1 MDLPTPPD
9 GRRGPPGSPALTAIV
24 AGRLPRTGALP
35 QIRHDRLALGVLL
48 AATAALYVSDLGAS
62 RYSNT
67 YYSGAVWSMT
77 KSWKGFFF
85 GSFDIGDIT
94 TTDKPPG
101 SLWLMALSSRI
112 FGFSPWSMLVPIAL
126 TGVATVALVYAAVR
140 RVSGPDAALL
150 AGALMALTPVAVLM
164 FRMNNPD
171 ALATLLMVG
180 AAYATIRA
188 IESASTRWLLL
199 AGLLLGLGFL
209 TKMGQAFM
217 VVPALALAYLVAAPT
232 TLWRRIGQLLASG
245 VAIIVAA
252 GWWIAIVELWPAGD
266 RPYIGGSVNNSVL
279 ELAVDYNGVGRILG
293 DDKHVVTGATR
304 GGGFASTPGLGRMFS
319 DEVGSQVAWL
329 LPAALILLLI
339 GLWLTRRAPRT
350 DRVRASLLL
359 WGVWTLV
366 TGLILSFVA
375 GDFHSYITV
384 TLVPGIA
391 GLVGIGG
398 HELWKRRATQRGRIA
413 LSVIVALTTAMSVVL
428 LERSSNFLPWLR
440 WVVITCGVVSVIA
453 LPARPAGRHRETA
466 AVTLI
471 VLTGLLAPF
480 AYAIDTAATPHG
492 SKPLAGPPADYGMRD
507 DGSDEQPADFDPSSP
522 SGDAALFTAQLGFQ
536 PAFITLLQQ
545 AGTKWAAATVGCR
558 DAAVPALASLTSVMC
573 IGGFNGND
581 PAPTLEQFQQFIATR
596 QVHYFILPE
605 PSHRS
610 RSPITKW
617 VQADYP
623 GSEVGGQMV
632 FDLTVPARPQLE
644 R

>member
-1 MDLPTPPD
+1 M
-9 GRRGPPGSPALTAIV
+9 
-24 AGRLPRTGALP
+24 
-35 QIRHDRLALGVLL
+35 GVLL

-67 YYSGAVWSMT
+67 YYAGAVWSMT
-77 KSWKGFFF
+77 RSWKGFFF
-85 GSFDIGDIT
+85 GSFDIGNIT

-112 FGFSPWSMLVPIAL
+112 FGFSPWSTLVPIAL
-126 TGVATVALVYAAVR
+126 TGVATVALVYATVR
-140 RVSGPDAALL
+140 RVSGANAALL
-150 AGALMALTPVAVLM
+150 AGAVTALTPVAVLM

-180 AAYATIRA
+180 AAYATVRA

-199 AGLLLGLGFL
+199 AGVLLGFGFL

-232 TLWRRIGQLLASG
+232 GLWRRIGQLLASG
-245 VAIIVAA
+245 VAIVVAG
-252 GWWIAIVELWPAGD
+252 GWWVAIVELWPAAD
-266 RPYIGGSVNNSVL
+266 RPYIGGSADNSVL
-279 ELAVDYNGVGRILG
+279 DLALDYNGIGRLVG

-304 GGGFASTPGLGRMFS
+304 GGGFASTPGIGRMFS

-329 LPAALILLLI
+329 LPAALVLLLI

-350 DRVRASLLL
+350 DRIRASLLL

-398 HELWKRRATQRGRIA
+398 RELWKHRATQHGRITLA
-413 LSVIVALTTAMSVVL
+413 VIVALTTAMSVVL
-428 LERSSNFLPWLR
+428 LERSPNFLPWLR
-440 WVVITCGVVSVIA
+440 WVVISFGVLSVIG
-453 LPARPAGRHRETA
+453 LLARPAGRHWETA
-466 AVTLI
+466 AVALI
-471 VLTGLLAPF
+471 MLTALIAPF
-480 AYAIDTAATPHG
+480 VYAIDTAATPHG
-492 SKPLAGPPADYGMRD
+492 SKPLAGPPADHGTKD
-507 DGSDEQPADFDPSSP
+507 DGSDDQPADFDPSSP
-522 SGDAALFTAQLGFQ
+522 SGDTALFTPQLGFE

-558 DAAVPALASLTSVMC
+558 DAAVPALASLTPVMC

-581 PAPTLEQFQQFIATR
+581 PAPTLEQFQQFSATH
-596 QVHYFILPE
+596 QVHYFVLPE

-610 RSPITKW
+610 KSPVTKW
-617 VQADYP
+617 VQANYP

-632 FDLTVPARPQLE
+632 YDLTVPAQPQPQ